1 MLYEMSRLFS
11 RDSWTEIIE
20 ALSSNWFR
28 TVLTAFG
35 VLWGIFILVILLAA
49 GNGLE
54 NGIKQGFGGM
64 ATNSMFMWTQTA
76 SKPYKGLPK
85 GRRYNFKTD
94 DVEAIKQEVPG
105 LRFVSPRNQL
115 GGFRGGNNVVR
126 GLLTGA
132 FNVYGDYPEIIQQQP
147 MDITSGRFISYS
159 DINEKRKVAIIGS
172 GVVKILYEP
181 GEEVIGSYI
190 KINSV
195 NFMVIGTYKKKGN
208 SNGDPEEQQKEI
220 YIPFTAFSQAFN
232 MADIVGWM
240 AITAQDGWTIT
251 ELKDQI
257 FDVIKSRHSIHPD
270 DDRAVG
276 NFDLYQE
283 YSKINGLFTAL
294 NFVAYFVGILVLLSG
309 IIGISNIMLIVV
321 KERTKEIGIRRA
333 LGATPWGIRSQ
344 ILLESIFL
352 TIISGMAGIILATAV
367 LALVNYKLSG
377 MDTSQMMFVNPSV
390 NIGVVAIALTILI
403 VSGLLAGLI
412 PAQNAIKVKPV
423 EALRIE

>member
-1 MLYEMSRLFS
+1 MNNLFS
-11 RDSWTEIIE
+11 SDSWAEILE

-54 NGIKQGFGGM
+54 NGIKQGFAGM
-64 ATNSMFMWTQTA
+64 ATNSMFMWSQTA
-76 SKPYKGLPK
+76 SQPYKGLPK
-85 GRRYNFKTD
+85 GRRYNFRTE
-94 DVEAIKQEVPG
+94 DVAAIKREVPG

-115 GGFRGGNNVVR
+115 GGFRGSNNVVR
-126 GLLTGA
+126 GLQTGA

-147 MDITSGRFISYS
+147 MNITSGRFINYS

-172 GVVKILYEP
+172 GVQSALYDA
-181 GEEVIGSYI
+181 GEKVIGSYI
-190 KINSV
+190 KINGV

-208 SNGDPEEQQKEI
+208 NGDPEEMQKEI
-220 YIPFTAFSQAFN
+220 YIPFTSFSQAFN

-240 AITAQDGWTIT
+240 AITAEDGYSIT
-251 ELKDQI
+251 NLKSQI
-257 FDVIKSRHSIHPD
+257 FDVIKTRHTINPN

-276 NFDLYQE
+276 SFDLYQE
-283 YSKINGLFTAL
+283 YSKITGLFSAL

-333 LGATPWGIRSQ
+333 LGATPWGIRAQ

-352 TIISGMAGIILATAV
+352 TIISGMAGIVLATAV
-367 LALVNYKLSG
+367 LWLVNHQLSG
-377 MDTSQMMFVNPSV
+377 MDTSEMMFINPSV
-390 NIGVVAIALTILI
+390 NIGVVGVALAILI
-403 VSGLLAGLI
+403 ISGLLAGLI

-423 EALRIE
+423 EALRTE